1 MVKEDETRIGLIWK
15 NNLNLSFFFFTKQ
28 NRKGKSGVINFPL
41 RARIEEYIRRYFQP
55 KTNVKDLVKLV

>member
-1 MVKEDETRIGLIWK
+1 MVRGRDEDRF
-15 NNLNLSFFFFTKQ
+15 NLEKQFKFVFFFFFTKQ

>member
-28 NRKGKSGVINFPL
+28 NRKGKSVINFPL

>member
-28 NRKGKSGVINFPL
+28 NRKGKSGVINFSL
-41 RARIEEYIRRYFQP
+41 KARIEEYIRRYFQP